1 MPESL
6 GTTNTMLAVI
16 AAVSVIQGLVF
27 IGLGVA
33 GWKIYR
39 LATDTL
45 REIDEKRVKPIA
57 AKVEG
62 LVDRAHQVTD
72 RVHHLTERVQQR
84 AGQVEEKA
92 TQVKTQVSDTAHR
105 VASAV
110 TGLRAALVNA
120 LTTDEGNGHSRHS
133 RFAHPPRTSA
143 EGGYFHHEESRDVR
157 EGGF

>member
-27 IGLGVA
+27 IGLGFA

-84 AGQVEEKA
+84 AEQVEHRA
-92 TQVKTQVSDTAHR
+92 AQVKTTVNDTAHR
-105 VASAV
+105 VAGAV
-110 TGLRAALVNA
+110 SGLRAALVNA
-120 LTTDEGNGHSRHS
+120 LTTEKSDG
-133 RFAHPPRTSA
+133 RFHQA
-143 EGGYFHHEESRDVR
+143 ESRNMR